1 MIERLR
7 ILAPARRHPRSEAF
21 SRYLEDDLDAR
32 ERGAIESHIRDCP
45 RCREELASLSRTLGA
60 LRALEPDTRPGLADS
75 IIAALRTENRPELA
89 SSARD
94 ADIPGSPQL
103 AVVPG
108 SAQIPR
114 AKRGRWP
121 QEARAALRWCLQSRQ
136 LRLTVPIA
144 LTAGVV
150 LSMVNMGGML
160 MHGRIDFGVCVSCTV
175 DFLVP
180 FLALNLALLMLLR
193 LPARSRR

>member
-7 ILAPARRHPRSEAF
+7 NLASARRHPRSEAF
-21 SRYLEDDLDAR
+21 SRYLEDDLEAR

-60 LRALEPDTRPGLADS
+60 LRALEPDARPGLADS
-75 IIAALRTENRPELA
+75 IIAALRTENPPESA

-94 ADIPGSPQL
+94 PDIAGSRPL

-108 SAQIPR
+108 SGQRPP
-114 AKRGRWP
+114 AKRSRWP
-121 QEARAALRWCLQSRQ
+121 QEVRAAFRWCLQSRQ

-144 LTAGVV
+144 LIAGVV

-160 MHGRIDFGVCVSCTV
+160 MHGRIDLGVCLSCTV

-180 FLALNLALLMLLR
+180 FLALNLALMMLLW
-193 LPARSRR
+193 LPARSRH